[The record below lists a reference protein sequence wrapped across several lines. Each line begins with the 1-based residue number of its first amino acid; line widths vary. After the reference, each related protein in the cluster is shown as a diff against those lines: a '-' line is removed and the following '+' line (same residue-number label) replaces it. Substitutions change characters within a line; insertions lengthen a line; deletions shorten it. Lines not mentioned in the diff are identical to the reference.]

1 MIFRL
6 GEVNEMKCK
15 INGDVFN
22 FEQPINIQEIIQSLG
37 LDETRIIVQ
46 HNETLIKREQFTS
59 RIVNDE
65 DNLELLEFVGGG

>member
-1 MIFRL
+1 
-6 GEVNEMKCK
+6 MKCK

-22 FEQPINIQEIIQSLG
+22 FEQPINIQEVIQSLG
-37 LDETRIIVQ
+37 LDETRIIVE
-46 HNETLIKREQFTS
+46 HNETLIKREQIS